1 MAEAPLT
8 DEAELLA
15 ELGTLAVRALRDT
28 PLTYKNTDKTEA
40 TVRNGLSATIDALTK
55 NVGDEVEEGDVV
67 AEVSTEKVNGEVE
80 APVEGIVVEIVVNV
94 GDVIPVGAPIAYIED
109 EG

>member
-1 MAEAPLT
+1 MARVEV
-8 DEAELLA
+8 
-15 ELGTLAVRALRDT
+15 TLPKWGMT
-28 PLTYKNTDKTEA
+28 MQE
-40 TVRNGLSATIDALTK
+40 ATIDALTK

>member
-1 MAEAPLT
+1 MARVEV
-8 DEAELLA
+8 
-15 ELGTLAVRALRDT
+15 TLPKWGMT
-28 PLTYKNTDKTEA
+28 MQE
-40 TVRNGLSATIDALTK
+40 ATIDALTR